1 MSDDQ
6 AIHEFAKNA
15 GLARA
20 FQDLE
25 RDERI
30 VTNILNNDIAVDS
43 TAVVDELLLQEFR
56 KKVNDWME
64 LDNQIKRL
72 EAAASKRRK
81 KKGTLQ
87 DDIRQFMAQYNL
99 EDLNTKAGIIRYKKV
114 LVKEGLS
121 QKKIREQLH
130 SIFKDDPATLE
141 RVDKIFTDRA
151 KIETE
156 RLQRLK
162 LK

>member
-1 MSDDQ
+1 MSSDQ
-6 AIHEFAKNA
+6 SIHEFAKNA

-30 VTNILNNDIAVDS
+30 VSNILNNDIAVDS
-43 TAVVDELLLQEFR
+43 AAVVDELLLQEFR
-56 KKVNDWME
+56 KKVHDWME
-64 LDNQIKRL
+64 LDTQIKRL
-72 EAAASKRRK
+72 EAAAGERRK
-81 KKGTLQ
+81 KKGALQ
-87 DDIRQFMAQYNL
+87 DDIRKFMAEYNL
-99 EDLNTKAGIIRYKKV
+99 EDLNTKSGIIRYKKV
-114 LVKEGLS
+114 VVKEGLS

-151 KIETE
+151 KVETE

>member
-43 TAVVDELLLQEFR
+43 TAVVDELLLHEFR

-72 EAAASKRRK
+72 EAAASERRK

>member
-72 EAAASKRRK
+72 EAAASERRK

>member
-1 MSDDQ
+1 MSSDQ
-6 AIHEFAKNA
+6 SIHEFAKNA

-72 EAAASKRRK
+72 EAAASERRK